1 MNTAGQDTTETNN
14 LLQIK
19 MKSNG
24 TIYGTLVY
32 NNGAKIITWLGAE
45 VFFHTKISCVNADTI
60 PVTDPGFPNTGGGH
74 ADPSIWVKNL
84 LLPSANEVAER

>member
-1 MNTAGQDTTETNN
+1 
-14 LLQIK
+14 

-32 NNGAKIITWLGAE
+32 NNGAKIITWLGAG
-45 VFFHTKISCVNADTI
+45 VFFHTKISCVNADAI
-60 PVTDPGFPNTGGGH
+60 PV
-74 ADPSIWVKNL
+74 ADPLFPRRGDANPCIWVKNL

>member
-32 NNGAKIITWLGAE
+32 NKGAKIITWLGAG
-45 VFFHTKISCVNADTI
+45 VFFHM
-60 PVTDPGFPNTGGGH
+60 
-74 ADPSIWVKNL
+74 
-84 LLPSANEVAER
+84 